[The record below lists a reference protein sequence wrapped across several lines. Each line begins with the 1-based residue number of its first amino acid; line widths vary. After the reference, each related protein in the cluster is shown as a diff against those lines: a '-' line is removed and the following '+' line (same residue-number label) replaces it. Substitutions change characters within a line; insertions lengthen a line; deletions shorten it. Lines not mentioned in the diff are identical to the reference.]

1 MVASSGDRVR
11 WLTVGEAARTLGMSR
26 TTLLAAEEA
35 GLLTP
40 LRTPGG
46 HRRYSPAELH
56 RYLARGGATA
66 PAVLP
71 VAAVAPDP
79 APVDPPGLAAAAR
92 AAVRP
97 LVHALDAEYGGL
109 YLLRGD
115 RLRFTAGFGV
125 PRWLA
130 ERLAA
135 SAPPDPLVQAAG
147 TAQHQLFDAA
157 RAGFPE
163 PRASGPG
170 IAAPLRTG
178 NRTTGV
184 LFLVRAPG
192 RELLGGELRVVEAFR
207 DLLATLVEDRCR
219 IADLEQRLARIAALS
234 TADGS

>member
-1 MVASSGDRVR
+1 
-11 WLTVGEAARTLGMSR
+11 
-26 TTLLAAEEA
+26 
-35 GLLTP
+35 
-40 LRTPGG
+40 
-46 HRRYSPAELH
+46 
-56 RYLARGGATA
+56 
-66 PAVLP
+66 
-71 VAAVAPDP
+71 
-79 APVDPPGLAAAAR
+79 
-92 AAVRP
+92 
-97 LVHALDAEYGGL
+97 VHALDAEYGGL

-170 IAAPLRTG
+170 IAVPLRTG
-178 NRTTGV
+178 DRTTGV

-207 DLLATLVEDRCR
+207 DLLATLVEDRRR

>member
-1 MVASSGDRVR
+1 MTSSGDAVR

-26 TTLLAAEEA
+26 TTLLAAEDA

-56 RYLARGGATA
+56 RYLSRGGATG

-71 VAAVAPDP
+71 VAATPPEA
-79 APVDPPGLAAAAR
+79 APVDPPGIAAAAR

-97 LVHALDAEYGGL
+97 LVQALDAEYGGL
-109 YLLRGD
+109 YLLRGG
-115 RLRFTAGFGV
+115 RLRFAAGFGV

-135 SAPPDPLVQAAG
+135 SAPPDPLVEAAG
-147 TAQHQLFDAA
+147 TGRHRLFDAA

-163 PRASGPG
+163 PRSSGPG
-170 IAAPLRTG
+170 IAVPLRADG
-178 NRTTGV
+178 RVTGV
-184 LFLVRAPG
+184 LFLVRAAG

-207 DLLATLVEDRCR
+207 DLLATLVEDRRR

-234 TADGS
+234 TADGP